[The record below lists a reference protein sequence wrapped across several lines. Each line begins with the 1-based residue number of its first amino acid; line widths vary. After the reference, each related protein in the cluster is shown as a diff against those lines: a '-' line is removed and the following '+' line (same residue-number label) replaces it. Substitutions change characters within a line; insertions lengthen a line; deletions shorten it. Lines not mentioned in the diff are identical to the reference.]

1 MVMSAM
7 PARQTMS
14 PAAALSMSMRFRP
27 SNEYSFVTFAL
38 RASDVGVQMAISS
51 PIFTRPLKMRPMAMR
66 PR

>member
-1 MVMSAM
+1 
-7 PARQTMS
+7 MS
-14 PAAALSMSMRFRP
+14 PAAALSMSMRFSP

-66 PR
+66 PM